1 MFRMIAWAAGI
12 LGGILLL
19 LLLLIFLLLCLK
31 VQVFVDKIPGSPL
44 RLLLQYGI
52 LRIPILPLPEKKK
65 TGKPPKKPPDKKE
78 KPEAPAK
85 KKGIPPFLKGLDIGD
100 LICLALDTLLAL
112 KNRLVIR
119 RLCVKVLIATGDAGK
134 TGILLGRSAAVVGM
148 ILPLLEQ
155 NFSIP
160 NFKVDI
166 DGDFE
171 AEKPDTRAAVG
182 LTLYMRPVFAAAILL
197 RAGFRFLLMV
207 LAARRREKRR
217 MTAAPAGASGE
228 MIDPQTDKQN
238 EKKENVT

>member
-1 MFRMIAWAAGI
+1 MLRIIAWAAGI

-31 VQVFVDKIPGSPL
+31 VQVFVDKIPHSPL

-52 LRIPILPLPEKKK
+52 LRIPVLPLPKRGK
-65 TGKPPKKPPDKKE
+65 TGKQPKEPPDKKQ
-78 KPEAPAK
+78 KPEEPVK
-85 KKGIPPFLKGLDIGD
+85 KRGIPSFLKGLDIGD

-119 RLCVKVLIATGDAGK
+119 RLRVKVMIATGDAGK
-134 TGILLGRSAAVVGM
+134 TGILLGRTAAVTGM

-155 NFSIP
+155 NFVIP
-160 NFKVDI
+160 DFKVDV

-171 AEKPDTRAAVG
+171 ADQPNTRAAIGV
-182 LTLYMRPVFAAAILL
+182 TLSMRPVFAAAILL
-197 RAGFRFLLMV
+197 RAGFRFLL
-207 LAARRREKRR
+207 LRAARRREERR
-217 MTAAPAGASGE
+217 GTAAPAGGSGE
-228 MIDPQTDKQN
+228 TIDSQTNSSN